1 MEHPPSAH
9 IYETDCVSAPC
20 PCTKPDDQ
28 SVLHRVR
35 HNSDTIT
42 VSTIDRNNGTILVL
56 AVNILQPETVIGHAT
71 GNACIRILVGMT
83 ICCGHFA
90 DGGVIDPVTAFFHSI
105 SAKVHFIGHFPV
117 QLRYIIDKQPAE
129 AYQRDWQGRV
139 QAGRSQRERA
149 PGADTSSADT
159 PGCNID
165 AIRSSPFIKPF
176 ASAYIRRLQ

>member
-9 IYETDCVSAPC
+9 IYETDCVSAAC
-20 PCTKPDDQ
+20 ACTKADDQ

-129 AYQRDWQGRV
+129 AYQRAWQGIV
-139 QAGRSQRERA
+139 EPGRSPPERA
-149 PGADTSSADT
+149 PRADTSSGAT
-159 PGCNID
+159 TACTMHPT
-165 AIRSSPFIKPF
+165 
-176 ASAYIRRLQ
+176 RRY